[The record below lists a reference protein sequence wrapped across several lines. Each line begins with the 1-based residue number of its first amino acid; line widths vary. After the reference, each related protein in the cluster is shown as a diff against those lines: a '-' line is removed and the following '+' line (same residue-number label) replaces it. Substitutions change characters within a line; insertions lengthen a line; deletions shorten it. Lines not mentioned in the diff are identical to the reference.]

1 MKIQLFELSTTTK
14 QEILEFEAVIKDG
27 NIIAVKT
34 NTQTNTQNY
43 FVNIA
48 KFIKNYFVNIA
59 KFKKNYFV
67 NIAKFITEE
76 SVENAIDKK
85 QYYYMLPF
93 IEESGERFYQMTVCF
108 NV

>member
-1 MKIQLFELSTTTK
+1 MLYHLKAKDIREKLIILK
-14 QEILEFEAVIKDG
+14 EI
-27 NIIAVKT
+27 
-34 NTQTNTQNY
+34 
-43 FVNIA
+43 
-48 KFIKNYFVNIA
+48 
-59 KFKKNYFV
+59 FV

>member
-1 MKIQLFELSTTTK
+1 MKIQLFELPTK

-27 NIIAVKT
+27 NIIAVKL
-34 NTQTNTQNY
+34 NTQ
-43 FVNIA
+43 
-48 KFIKNYFVNIA
+48 
-59 KFKKNYFV
+59 NYFV

-93 IEESGERFYQMTVCF
+93 IEDSGERIYQMTVCF

>member
-1 MKIQLFELSTTTK
+1 MKIQLFELSTK

-27 NIIAVKT
+27 NIIAVKP
-34 NTQTNTQNY
+34 NTQ
-43 FVNIA
+43 
-48 KFIKNYFVNIA
+48 
-59 KFKKNYFV
+59 NYFV

-93 IEESGERFYQMTVCF
+93 IEDSGERIYQITVCF